1 MTKETLLESIK
12 TDLNANYRN
21 DEEVL
26 NDLFEEVLNDA
37 LFISNRKSLYL
48 KNEEEQIT
56 ILASNIRKSV
66 KTIYLQR
73 GAEDVTR
80 QTLSSISNTY
90 DDAIERMKS
99 DIIKQGKRRLI

>member
-1 MTKETLLESIK
+1 MTKEKLLESIK

-21 DEEVL
+21 DDEVL

-37 LFISNRKSLYL
+37 LFISNRKKLYETS
-48 KNEEEQIT
+48 EEEQIT
-56 ILASNIRKSV
+56 ILASNIRKCV

-73 GAEDVTR
+73 GSEDVTS
-80 QTLSSISNTY
+80 QTLSGISNIY
-90 DDAIERMKS
+90 DDSIERMKA

>member
-1 MTKETLLESIK
+1 MTKENLLESIK

-21 DEEVL
+21 DDEVL

-37 LFISNRKSLYL
+37 LFISNRKSLYES
-48 KNEEEQIT
+48 NEEEQIT
-56 ILASNIRKSV
+56 ILASNVRKCV
-66 KTIYLQR
+66 KSIYLQR
-73 GAEDVTR
+73 GVEDVTS
-80 QTLSSISNTY
+80 QTLSGISNTY

>member
-1 MTKETLLESIK
+1 MTKEKLLESIK

-21 DEEVL
+21 DDEVL

-37 LFISNRKSLYL
+37 LFISNRKKLYETS
-48 KNEEEQIT
+48 EEEQIT
-56 ILASNIRKSV
+56 ILASNIRKCV

-73 GAEDVTR
+73 GSEDVTS
-80 QTLSSISNTY
+80 QTLSGISNTY
-90 DDAIERMKS
+90 DDSIERMKA